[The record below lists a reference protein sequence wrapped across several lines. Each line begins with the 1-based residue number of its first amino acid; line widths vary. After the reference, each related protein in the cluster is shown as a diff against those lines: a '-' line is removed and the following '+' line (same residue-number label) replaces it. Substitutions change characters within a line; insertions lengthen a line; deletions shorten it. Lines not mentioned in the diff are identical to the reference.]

1 MSWAKRSPQKL
12 GSESQRLDFEE
23 QPRYFEGGN
32 FTMPASQRIA
42 RLADCSW
49 YVVYIFGENITKYD
63 EVLICSQRWLQYVA
77 LPCVVSILD
86 GSECI

>member
-1 MSWAKRSPQKL
+1 MGKTLPL
-12 GSESQRLDFEE
+12 SQRLDLEE

-32 FTMPASQRIA
+32 FTMPASQIA

-49 YVVYIFGENITKYD
+49 YVVDIFGENITKYD
-63 EVLICSQRWLQYVA
+63 EVLICIQRWLQYVA

-86 GSECI
+86 VSECI